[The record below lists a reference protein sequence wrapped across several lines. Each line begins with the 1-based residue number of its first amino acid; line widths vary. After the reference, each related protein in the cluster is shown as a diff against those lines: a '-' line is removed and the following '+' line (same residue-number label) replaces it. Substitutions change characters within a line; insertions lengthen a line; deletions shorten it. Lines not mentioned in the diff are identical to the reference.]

1 MASSKELI
9 PAIARIRRSACA
21 ILRIRPKAVAPNV
34 STTAPPGFEL
44 GFVGSGACIARD
56 RYILTAFHIFNNAQP
71 RDPRDKFVVFTL
83 TDDNLLAFHCPVIG
97 VPLEHA
103 AHDLAI
109 LELGKPVDPRFSLE
123 PLAVSLDLVP
133 EGTEV
138 ITYGFPAPVVK
149 GANLSPTGDFLGGGN
164 FFLKGH
170 ANTGIVSA
178 QYDLHG
184 AMNYAFNVDWV
195 HGESGG
201 IVCDLANTRLFTI
214 MQSYRTIATPTGV
227 MAGPRMGRGFQGIAV
242 ELRELLGTPA

>member
-21 ILRIRPKAVAPNV
+21 ILRIRPKVTAPNV
-34 STTAPPGFEL
+34 STTGPPGFEL
-44 GFVGSGACIARD
+44 GFVGSGACIVRN
-56 RYILTAFHIFNNAQP
+56 RYILTAFHVFNNNQP

-83 TDDNLLAFHCPVIG
+83 TDDNLVAFHCPVIG

-103 AHDLAI
+103 AHDLAV
-109 LELGKPVDPRFSLE
+109 LELGMPVDARFSLD
-123 PLAVSLDLVP
+123 PLPLSLETVP

-149 GANLSPTGDFLGGGN
+149 GANLSPNGDFLGGGN

-201 IVCDLANTRLFTI
+201 IVCDLEDMRLFTV

-227 MAGPRMGRGFQGIAV
+227 MAGPRMGRGFQGIAA
-242 ELRELLGTPA
+242 ELRHLLEASA

>member
-1 MASSKELI
+1 MASNKELI
-9 PAIARIRRSACA
+9 PAIARVRRSACA
-21 ILRIRPKAVAPNV
+21 ILRIRRKSIAPNV
-34 STTAPPGFEL
+34 STTGPAGFEL

-71 RDPRDKFVVFTL
+71 RDPGDKFVVFTL
-83 TDDNLLAFHCPVIG
+83 TDDNLVAFHCPVIG
-97 VPLEHA
+97 VPLEHV
-103 AHDLAI
+103 AHDLAV
-109 LELGKPVDPRFSLE
+109 LELGSPADPRFSLE
-123 PLAVSLDLVP
+123 PLPLSFDVVA

-149 GANLSPTGDFLGGGN
+149 GANLGPNGDFLGGGN

-201 IVCDLANTRLFTI
+201 IVCDLDGTRLFTV

-227 MAGPRMGRGFQGIAV
+227 MAGPRMGRGFQGIAKD
-242 ELRELLGTPA
+242 LGILLDPRS